1 MKFVKVQSQMVA
13 RTLLIFT
20 VEAYAVYVG
29 FPRKGISR
37 LMSNGGINTFAH
49 QQRTR

>member
-1 MKFVKVQSQMVA
+1 MKFVKVPNQMA

-37 LMSNGGINTFAH
+37 LMSNGGINTFTH